1 MKNIKKYSHISYEE
15 RFVIE
20 KLFNAKVSIRRISDF
35 LKRSPGT
42 ISGEIRKN
50 STKGIYTAEKA
61 NKKAH
66 FKRWKSKRQCLKV
79 SMDRF
84 LCRFVED
91 KLHKKWSPEQIS
103 GFLKEEMNIRCS
115 TKAIYKFANSRALN
129 HLLFWNWNN
138 MKSGR
143 KIYSYK
149 NPIDNR
155 KYIEERP
162 FQNEFLNE
170 LGHFEL
176 DFIVSKQSKFV
187 FLVAVDR
194 LTRYTLIEKLPNRKR
209 TTVISALSC
218 MFSGIIVKSI
228 TTDNDIAFICWK
240 KIESLLN
247 THVYFTHPYHSWE
260 KGLVENTNRWIRC
273 FVPKRRDIMS
283 VSDEEIKEI
292 LSFIN
297 DRPRKVIGYKMPSVY
312 NYEMSSVLLEGYGD
326 LNLFGY
332 IIPYNK

>member
-103 GFLKEEMNIRCS
+103 GFLKEEMNMVMIMYMY
-115 TKAIYKFANSRALN
+115 IYWSSNLPFLMGEYTIS
-129 HLLFWNWNN
+129 NN
-138 MKSGR
+138 YYTN
-143 KIYSYK
+143 IY
-149 NPIDNR
+149 I
-155 KYIEERP
+155 YIT
-162 FQNEFLNE
+162 
-170 LGHFEL
+170 
-176 DFIVSKQSKFV
+176 I
-187 FLVAVDR
+187 
-194 LTRYTLIEKLPNRKR
+194 
-209 TTVISALSC
+209 
-218 MFSGIIVKSI
+218 
-228 TTDNDIAFICWK
+228 
-240 KIESLLN
+240 
-247 THVYFTHPYHSWE
+247 
-260 KGLVENTNRWIRC
+260 
-273 FVPKRRDIMS
+273 
-283 VSDEEIKEI
+283 
-292 LSFIN
+292 
-297 DRPRKVIGYKMPSVY
+297 
-312 NYEMSSVLLEGYGD
+312 
-326 LNLFGY
+326 Y
-332 IIPYNK
+332 III